1 MSTAFSDTDV
11 EAVTAE
17 DLFRFSVEQYHRIG
31 DAGILRHEDHVEL
44 LDGLIVQNTDY
55 LPQTHTAILPAD
67 ESYYRFSVAQYDKL
81 VSLSIIDEDDSV
93 ELLDGLLVRKMGKN
107 PPHRIIKKLLL
118 DALQRLLPDGWYVDA
133 QEPIV
138 LAESEPEPD
147 IMIIRGDPRDH
158 FPHPAA
164 GAIALV
170 VEVADTTL
178 ARDRKWK
185 RRLYAKAGIPSYW
198 IVNVV
203 DNVIEVHTHLTAG
216 EYGKPLIAR
225 PGDMLPVELEGQ
237 FAGEIDVKAVISWSR
252 NP

>member
-1 MSTAFSDTDV
+1 MSTAFTDASV
-11 EAVTAE
+11 ETVTAD
-17 DLFRFSVEQYHRIG
+17 DLFRLSVEQYHRIG

-55 LPQTHTAILPAD
+55 LAPSRAVVLPAD

-81 VSLSIIDEDDSV
+81 VALGIIDEDDPV

-107 PPHRIIKKLLL
+107 PPHRIVKKLLL
-118 DALQRLLPDGWYVDA
+118 DALQRLVPEGWYVDA

-147 IMIIRGDPRDH
+147 LMIIRGDPRDH

-164 GAIALV
+164 EAIALL

-216 EYGKPLIAR
+216 EYGEPLIVR
-225 PGDMLPVELEGQ
+225 PGDMLPVELDGQ
-237 FAGEIDVKAVISWSR
+237 LAGAIDVKSVLSWSR
-252 NP
+252 TP